1 MTPADV
7 AAVLEAASRAP
18 SAPAAAAGATPPASP
33 RSPAAAAP
41 RAAPASNGG
50 GSAAGTPVG
59 DGGAGSA
66 ATADGTVGEA
76 VPPDA
81 EALKDEGNA
90 HYKAG
95 RYADAYTSYGKA
107 AAQAPGCAAYRANA
121 AAAALMLRRWDAA
134 LSDACAAT
142 ALEPGHAKAHAR
154 AAKAALA
161 LGRCAEA
168 SASYAKALE
177 LDPRAP
183 GVRDEAAG
191 VAVVAACLEAA
202 AAAVANGDGARALAN
217 AERGLERAPA
227 APGLLTAR
235 VRALLLLGR
244 AADAVGAAR
253 DLPGDG
259 SESLALRAE
268 ALYHAGNMPIAQR
281 VLEEALKRDPDAT
294 ACARLLKRV
303 RALAAA
309 REAGNAAFGAGD
321 YATAHARYTAGLDA
335 DPSLRSPFAATLRTN
350 RAAAAAALGRHA
362 DAAADCTAAL
372 ELEPDNVKAMMRR
385 AAAHTALGA
394 HADAVRDYERV
405 AASAPETA
413 GLREQ
418 LHAAKRALKAASRID
433 YYKLLEL
440 PPAGAGASEAD
451 IKKAYRKAALR
462 YHPDKAGNS
471 DAERAE
477 AERMF
482 KLIGEANTV
491 LSDPHKR
498 RKYDAGLTLEEIEQG
513 HEPGG
518 FGGGF
523 GHHGHGHGMDDDDMA
538 EFAHFFGGGGGGFPG
553 GMGGFPGGFP
563 GGMGGFPGG
572 FAAGGGFPG
581 AGRHGRHRPGGR

>member
-1 MTPADV
+1 
-7 AAVLEAASRAP
+7 
-18 SAPAAAAGATPPASP
+18 
-33 RSPAAAAP
+33 
-41 RAAPASNGG
+41 
-50 GSAAGTPVG
+50 
-59 DGGAGSA
+59 
-66 ATADGTVGEA
+66 
-76 VPPDA
+76 
-81 EALKDEGNA
+81 
-90 HYKAG
+90 
-95 RYADAYTSYGKA
+95 
-107 AAQAPGCAAYRANA
+107 
-121 AAAALMLRRWDAA
+121 
-134 LSDACAAT
+134 
-142 ALEPGHAKAHAR
+142 
-154 AAKAALA
+154 
-161 LGRCAEA
+161 
-168 SASYAKALE
+168 
-177 LDPRAP
+177 
-183 GVRDEAAG
+183 
-191 VAVVAACLEAA
+191 
-202 AAAVANGDGARALAN
+202 
-217 AERGLERAPA
+217 
-227 APGLLTAR
+227 
-235 VRALLLLGR
+235 
-244 AADAVGAAR
+244 
-253 DLPGDG
+253 
-259 SESLALRAE
+259 
-268 ALYHAGNMPIAQR
+268 
-281 VLEEALKRDPDAT
+281 
-294 ACARLLKRV
+294 
-303 RALAAA
+303 
-309 REAGNAAFGAGD
+309 
-321 YATAHARYTAGLDA
+321 
-335 DPSLRSPFAATLRTN
+335 
-350 RAAAAAALGRHA
+350 
-362 DAAADCTAAL
+362 
-372 ELEPDNVKAMMRR
+372 MMRR

-394 HADAVRDYERV
+394 HADAVRAYERV